1 MAKGGKLKLASTML
15 ETMGPYSL
23 LSDHQWAPMNG
34 EAEAFQ
40 RASLPGAKPGDS
52 IVVQERLM
60 GSRLG
65 LQATQEA

>member
-1 MAKGGKLKLASTML
+1 M
-15 ETMGPYSL
+15 
-23 LSDHQWAPMNG
+23 DG

-52 IVVQERLM
+52 LVVQERLM